1 MTSTIFTIG
10 FTKKSAEEFFRLLQ
24 EAGVQKLIDIRENR
38 VGQLAGFAK
47 YPDLAFFLDRIAG
60 ISYHY
65 EPIFAPGPE
74 IRDALRKT
82 RDWTRFEKSFLKLM
96 KQRRVLDAVDRSSF
110 EGKVALL
117 CSEAEADKCH
127 RRLVAEMLAQHW
139 SSQGHAIE
147 VKHLAKASQITR
159 SLSPRRRRVARARRS
174 HQSVN

>member
-24 EAGVQKLIDIRENR
+24 EAQVWRLIDIRENR

-47 YPDLAFFLDRIAG
+47 YPDLAFFLDRIGG
-60 ISYHY
+60 IAYSYQ
-65 EPIFAPGPE
+65 PLFAPSPE

-82 RDWTRFEKSFLKLM
+82 RDWVQYEKSFLKLM
-96 KQRRVLDAVDRSSF
+96 KQRKVLDAVDPSLF

-147 VKHLAKASQITR
+147 VQHLHSAKGP
-159 SLSPRRRRVARARRS
+159 PRMKRARTS
-174 HQSVN
+174 HDGTDPV

>member
-1 MTSTIFTIG
+1 LTSTLFTIG

-24 EAGVQKLIDIRENR
+24 DAEVRQLIDIRENR

-60 ISYHY
+60 IAYSYQ
-65 EPIFAPGPE
+65 PIFAPSPE
-74 IRDALRKT
+74 IREALRKT
-82 RDWTRFEKSFLKLM
+82 RDWAQFEKSFRKLM
-96 KQRRVLDAVDRSSF
+96 KQRKVLNAVDPKLF
-110 EGKVALL
+110 EGNVAIL

-147 VKHLAKASQITR
+147 VRHLD
-159 SLSPRRRRVARARRS
+159 SPQRRRRKKRARTS
-174 HQSVN
+174 HEGTDSI

>member
-24 EAGVQKLIDIRENR
+24 DAHVKKPIDIRENR

-47 YPDLAFFLDRIAG
+47 YPDLAFFLNRITG
-60 ISYHY
+60 IAYDY
-65 EPIFAPGPE
+65 QPIFAPSPE

-82 RDWTRFEKSFLKLM
+82 RDWAQFEKSFLKLM
-96 KQRRVLDAVDRSSF
+96 KQRKVLDGVDPTSF
-110 EGKVALL
+110 EGNVALL
-117 CSEAEADKCH
+117 CSEAEAEKCH

-147 VKHLAKASQITR
+147 VKHLQSAKRGPRKKTA
-159 SLSPRRRRVARARRS
+159 LS
-174 HQSVN
+174 

>member
-24 EAGVQKLIDIRENR
+24 EAQVRKLIDIRENR

-60 ISYHY
+60 IAYSYQ
-65 EPIFAPGPE
+65 PIFAPSPE
-74 IRDALRKT
+74 IRTAYRKT
-82 RDWTRFEKSFLKLM
+82 RDWAQYEKSFLKLM
-96 KQRRVLDAVDRSSF
+96 KQRRVLEAVDPSSF

-127 RRLVAEMLAQHW
+127 RRLIAEMLAQHW

-147 VKHLAKASQITR
+147 VQHLRSAKLQ
-159 SLSPRRRRVARARRS
+159 PRMKRARTS
-174 HQSVN
+174 HEGIDSI

>member
-24 EAGVQKLIDIRENR
+24 EAQVWRLIDIRENR

-47 YPDLAFFLDRIAG
+47 YPDLAFFLDRIGG
-60 ISYHY
+60 IAYSYQ
-65 EPIFAPGPE
+65 PLFAPSPE

-82 RDWTRFEKSFLKLM
+82 RDWAQYEKSFLELM
-96 KQRRVLDAVDRSSF
+96 MQRRVLDAVDPASF
-110 EGKVALL
+110 EGRVALL

-139 SSQGHAIE
+139 SAQGHAIGI
-147 VKHLAKASQITR
+147 KHLHSPKRPPRKKRTR
-159 SLSPRRRRVARARRS
+159 TS
-174 HQSVN
+174 HEGTNSI